1 MNIYWYR
8 CSCAVDEDPGTD
20 SLALERLSPQ
30 QNICPRRFLIKSM
43 KEKTMTCLLV
53 AILFPL
59 LIVVGMAIIT
69 SSVDVTVLK
78 DGVGVDNASVRVDGQ
93 YKGVTGMGGYLYIP
107 DLALGYHTVS
117 AQYEDNS
124 GKYVGNSG
132 FEINSGFEVVP
143 GGTTARVNLERSI

>member
-1 MNIYWYR
+1 
-8 CSCAVDEDPGTD
+8 
-20 SLALERLSPQ
+20 
-30 QNICPRRFLIKSM
+30 M

-132 FEINSGFEVVP
+132 FEINSGFEVLP

>member
-1 MNIYWYR
+1 LQFFLPY
-8 CSCAVDEDPGTD
+8 SLLLGT
-20 SLALERLSPQ
+20 
-30 QNICPRRFLIKSM
+30 
-43 KEKTMTCLLV
+43 
-53 AILFPL
+53 
-59 LIVVGMAIIT
+59 AIIT

-107 DLALGYHTVS
+107 DLSLGYHTVS

-132 FEINSGFEVVP
+132 FEIQP
-143 GGTTARVNLERSI
+143 GDTTVRVNMQRSI